1 MLLNKKI
8 NLSKIDNKSKINNL
22 NDNKNNHENSKVK
35 LLLDYSVNLSNTNDL
50 EKNNEKNEKQNLDKK
65 KNQLYFN
72 LCENKKEIE
81 EKNIYEDYK
90 EKALSIGKEIS
101 IEIPSLYENI
111 YKLSNY
117 KYYKDTKL
125 QNKVKDI
132 IKYENKSHVY
142 SSLSSDRLNANL
154 LQSNTRIDNPSSLKS
169 RKTIS
174 SINSPNNLRRG
185 SFLLSHNLNNSGL
198 INKKKANDIKK
209 RRNFFIKKDNYKDKF
224 HSELYHSPSFNN
236 RQASLISLTKINNNN
251 NLNMIINSNK
261 LKPDLKKKSINDSF
275 LGTKSNTNLN
285 GEINKMILNRNEETI
300 HKKRRAS
307 LINAINFNIE
317 KTNQNLNNPDEFY
330 SNYFQLLLEEK
341 NKNNVKDNKNLL
353 SSIKINPQKNR
364 KKKKKIEDLKKDQQI
379 G

>member
-1 MLLNKKI
+1 M
-8 NLSKIDNKSKINNL
+8 
-22 NDNKNNHENSKVK
+22 
-35 LLLDYSVNLSNTNDL
+35 
-50 EKNNEKNEKQNLDKK
+50 DKK
-65 KNQLYFN
+65 KNQLHFN

-81 EKNIYEDYK
+81 EKNIYEDNK

-101 IEIPSLYENI
+101 LEIPSLYENI

-117 KYYKDTKL
+117 KYYKDTNL

-209 RRNFFIKKDNYKDKF
+209 RRNFFTKKDNYKDKF

-236 RQASLISLTKINNNN
+236 RQASRISLTKINNNN

-261 LKPDLKKKSINDSF
+261 LKPDMKKKSINDSF